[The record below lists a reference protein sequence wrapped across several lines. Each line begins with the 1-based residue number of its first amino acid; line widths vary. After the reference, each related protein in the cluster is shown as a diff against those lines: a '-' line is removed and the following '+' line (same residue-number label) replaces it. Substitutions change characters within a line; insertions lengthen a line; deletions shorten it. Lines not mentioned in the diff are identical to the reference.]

1 MKTIKISILFLLV
14 LYSFTYSTVTAQE
27 LHESWV
33 LDKEKSAIEGS
44 TSEWLVGMELVITL
58 AGDNLKLE
66 FTYQTKDNNFT
77 DVIEVTF
84 GAEAKTRDIMGRM
97 GQGKATSQ
105 AQHDDSQQN
114 VTMHTDWTIEGN
126 NGTSKFSTDDIY
138 SRSEDWENL
147 ILKRKTESKSGIS
160 NSTLIFKKKV

>member
-1 MKTIKISILFLLV
+1 MRTVKNSLLFLSV
-14 LYSFTYSTVTAQE
+14 LCTFAYGSVTAQE

-33 LDKEKSAIEGS
+33 LDKEKSTIEGS
-44 TSEWLVGMELVITL
+44 MSEWLVGMELVVTI

-84 GAEAKTRDIMGRM
+84 GAEAKTRNIMGRM

-126 NGTSKFSTDDIY
+126 NGTSKFSTDDLY

-160 NSTLIFKKKV
+160 NSTLIFKKNV